1 MTDDDAQCAFMTLP
15 PYSRTIVS
23 QAKGFGVDA
32 RSVANPHKLRQVL
45 QESLAANGPMVVEV
59 PITKAVPPLL

>member
-1 MTDDDAQCAFMTLP
+1 LD
-15 PYSRTIVS
+15 IVS

-32 RSVANPHKLRQVL
+32 RSVANPHELRQVL
-45 QESLAANGPMVVEV
+45 QESLAANGPIIVEV